1 VARQHHLVTTTSE
14 PITARTTTSVRAG
27 VRIPQDVLNEQSYQA
42 RFRLRVMPLDAR
54 AGSTAIVVAE
64 QRLDFPVMNPHP
76 EESVWRDWP
85 WGRGG
90 LISPRLAWHVDEA
103 R

>member
-1 VARQHHLVTTTSE
+1 
-14 PITARTTTSVRAG
+14 VR
-27 VRIPQDVLNEQSYQA
+27 
-42 RFRLRVMPLDAR
+42 PLDAG
-54 AGSTAIVVAE
+54 AGGAATVVAE

-90 LISPRLAWHVDEA
+90 LISPRLVWHFEDSPTAAAVGP
-103 R
+103 RS